1 MLLDASALL
10 VLLQD
15 EPGAEIV
22 TDAMSDASMS
32 AANLSE
38 VVAKLIQH
46 GVPDG
51 EAEAILK
58 SFDLDIVPVDEEI
71 AVMAGKLIKQTR
83 AHGLSLG
90 DRICIASGILRRDT
104 LLTADKV
111 WSKIS
116 IEGVEIKLIR

>member
-51 EAEAILK
+51 EAESILK